1 VRSVAFADSMRAAAA
16 QAGERAGWDE
26 HCLGI
31 ADRRILLR
39 FAGPALTDAFLPALA
54 HLETEAQPG
63 PDPDLEVLLWD
74 SRSTGVPLPQ
84 IPWRRE
90 DVGIL
95 GEVEGYNDE
104 RVRTALTP
112 TAPMLSVFDRQA
124 GAAVLWVRDAAE
136 LTWSERANPLRVIL
150 HWGLTGEGCRLAH
163 AGAVGT
169 RRGGVLV
176 TGPSGAGKSTVSMA
190 CLAAGFDFAGDDH
203 VLLTRGADG
212 PVAHALYG
220 TAKLHWDTQR
230 RVSGLA
236 GAVVNHADLG
246 DAKATR
252 PLHHDEKLVADVG
265 RWRAERLRD
274 VAVRAVLIPRI
285 VARPESRTH
294 PVRPGDA
301 LRALAPSTI
310 LQLPRVG
317 EGAGLAELAETMRGV
332 PAHVLELGTDTAA
345 VPTAVAELL
354 EDVAAA

>member
-1 VRSVAFADSMRAAAA
+1 VRSVAFADSMCAAAA
-16 QAGERAGWDE
+16 QAGERAGWE
-26 HCLGI
+26 VHSLAI

-39 FAGPALTDAFLPALA
+39 FAGPVLADHLLPALA
-54 HLETEAQPG
+54 HLETEADPAAG
-63 PDPDLEVLLWD
+63 PDLEVLLWD
-74 SRSTGVPLPQ
+74 SRSTGVPLPE

-90 DVGIL
+90 DVGVL

-112 TAPMLSVFDRQA
+112 AVPMLSVFDRQA
-124 GAAVLWVRDAAE
+124 GTAVLWVRDAAE

-150 HWGLTGEGCRLAH
+150 HWGLTAPDCRLAH

-176 TGPSGAGKSTVSMA
+176 AGPSGAGKSTVSMA

-212 PVAHALYG
+212 PVAHVLYG
-220 TAKLHWDTQR
+220 TATLHWDTQR
-230 RVSGLA
+230 RVPGLA

-246 DAKATR
+246 DAMATR

-274 VAVRAVLIPRI
+274 MPVRALVIPRI
-285 VARPESRTH
+285 VARPRSRTI
-294 PVRPGDA
+294 PARTGEA

-317 EGAGLAELAETMRGV
+317 EGAGLSDLAETVRGV

-345 VPTAVAELL
+345 VPTAVAALL
-354 EDVAAA
+354 EEVAAA